1 MLVKVSYGATFDQI
15 ELSEVELPNPETLRA
30 LAQPR
35 RKLIKQIGNL
45 KISADAKALLFTMTD
60 TVIKFGEV
68 LLPLGRAVLGAALE
82 LLKIFPTLALAV
94 ILAKFLPLLL
104 PAWIVK
110 VKFAALISKI
120 LPLLGA
126 YIDIK
131 DNILNDNF
139 GKAARK
145 IAQKF
150 YPENK
155 DSALV

>member
-1 MLVKVSYGATFDQI
+1 VLVEVSYGATFEQI
-15 ELSEVELPNPETLRA
+15 ELSEIELPNPETLTA

-35 RKLIKQIGNL
+35 RKLIKQIENL

-82 LLKIFPTLALAV
+82 LLKIFPTLSLAV

-110 VKFAALISKI
+110 IKLAALISKI
-120 LPLLGA
+120 LPFLGG

-150 YPENK
+150 YPKNK
-155 DSALV
+155 DTALA

>member
-1 MLVKVSYGATFDQI
+1 M
-15 ELSEVELPNPETLRA
+15 PNPETLTA

-68 LLPLGRAVLGAALE
+68 LLPLGRAILGAALE
-82 LLKIFPTLALAV
+82 LLKMFPTLALAV
-94 ILAKFLPLLL
+94 VLAKFLPLLL

-110 VKFAALISKI
+110 IKLAALISKI

-131 DNILNDNF
+131 DNIVNDKF
-139 GKAARK
+139 SEAARS
-145 IAQKF
+145 IAKKF
-150 YPENK
+150 YPDNLEK
-155 DSALV
+155 TEA

>member
-1 MLVKVSYGATFDQI
+1 MLVKVSYGAAFEQI
-15 ELSEVELPNPETLRA
+15 ELSEIELPNPKTLTA

-68 LLPLGRAVLGAALE
+68 LLPLGRAILGAALE
-82 LLKIFPTLALAV
+82 LLKMFPTLALAV
-94 ILAKFLPLLL
+94 VLAKFLPLLL

-110 VKFAALISKI
+110 IKLAALISKI

-131 DNILNDNF
+131 DNIVNDKF
-139 GKAARK
+139 SEAARS
-145 IAQKF
+145 IAKKF
-150 YPENK
+150 YPDNLEK
-155 DSALV
+155 TEA

>member
-1 MLVKVSYGATFDQI
+1 MLVEISYGATFDQI
-15 ELSEVELPNPETLRA
+15 ELSEVELPNPETLTA

-35 RKLIKQIGNL
+35 RKLIKQIRNL

-110 VKFAALISKI
+110 VKLAALISKI

-131 DNILNDNF
+131 DNILSDNF

>member
-1 MLVKVSYGATFDQI
+1 MLVEVSYGATFEQI
-15 ELSEVELPNPETLRA
+15 ELSEIELPNPETLTA

-35 RKLIKQIGNL
+35 RKLIKQIENL

-68 LLPLGRAVLGAALE
+68 LLPLGRAILGAALE
-82 LLKIFPTLALAV
+82 LLKMFPTLALAV
-94 ILAKFLPLLL
+94 VLAKFLPLLL

-110 VKFAALISKI
+110 IKLAALISKI

-131 DNILNDNF
+131 DNIVNDNF